1 MIKIGILSD
10 THGILKEEVIEGLQ
24 GCEAIFHAGDVGSS
38 NILDR
43 LREIAPVYVVKGN
56 NDPEEM
62 QLPETLEVRIGSYTF
77 YMIHDLKSLKT
88 VPKGCDFIISGHSH
102 QFDIHYKS
110 KTRFINPGGCGKKR
124 FSLPLTFVSLNLTE
138 TIQIQLHQIT

>member
-10 THGILKEEVIEGLQ
+10 THGVLKEEVIEGLK
-24 GCEAIFHAGDVGSS
+24 GCIAIFHAGDVGNS

-43 LREIAPVYVVKGN
+43 LREVAPVYVVRGN
-56 NDPEEM
+56 NDTEEM

-88 VPKGCDFIISGHSH
+88 VPKDYDFIISGHSH
-102 QFDIHYKS
+102 QFDIHYKG
-110 KTRFINPGGCGKKR
+110 KTIFINPGGCGKRR
-124 FSLPLTFVSLNLTE
+124 FNLPLTFVSLNLTD
-138 TIQIQLHQIT
+138 TIKIELHKIT

>member
-1 MIKIGILSD
+1 MMRIGILSD
-10 THGILKEEVIEGLQ
+10 THGVLKEEVVEGLQ
-24 GCEAIFHAGDVGSS
+24 GCEAIFHAGDVGNS

-56 NDPEEM
+56 NDAEEM
-62 QLPETLEVRIGSYTF
+62 QLPENLEVRMGSYTF

-88 VPKGCDFIISGHSH
+88 VPKGYDFIISGHSH

-110 KTRFINPGGCGKKR
+110 NTRFINPGGCGKKR
-124 FSLPLTFVSLNLTE
+124 FGLPLTFVSLTLAD
-138 TIQIQLHQIT
+138 TIQIELHQIT